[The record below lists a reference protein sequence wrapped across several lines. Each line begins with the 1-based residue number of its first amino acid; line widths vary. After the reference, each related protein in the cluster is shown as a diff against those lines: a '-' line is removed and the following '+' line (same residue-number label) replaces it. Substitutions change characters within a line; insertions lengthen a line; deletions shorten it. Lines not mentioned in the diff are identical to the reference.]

1 MTDQSHQSHQGK
13 WTTFFAMIATSIVTM
28 FVLKYSNVWEPSHV
42 FFSQTRMWMALM
54 MGMAMIVI
62 MLGFM
67 WGMYRTLAT
76 KVLVMAGAILGFFLF
91 LWLARSQATVEDEAW
106 MKAMI
111 PHHSI
116 AVLTSSRAEISDPR
130 VRELADAIIEAQVK
144 EIAEMELLLED
155 IEANGEMGDGTPLP
169 ARSAELT
176 PELLEEAKKAV
187 ERPIIENA
195 REEVEVG
202 DKGRGQGGLTS
213 SVGFVFATRRPIRIV
228 SRQN

>member
-1 MTDQSHQSHQGK
+1 MNQDSSSHGGK

-28 FVLKYSNVWEPSHV
+28 FVLKYSNIYEADHA

-67 WGMYRTLAT
+67 WGMYKTFMT
-76 KVLVMAGAILGFFLF
+76 KVLVMIGAIAGFFLF
-91 LWLARSQATVEDEAW
+91 LFLARSQATVEDEAW

-116 AVLTSSRAEISDPR
+116 AVLTSRRAEISDPR
-130 VRELADAIIEAQVK
+130 VRKLADAIIEAQVK
-144 EIAEMELLLED
+144 EIAEMKLLLAD

-169 ARSAELT
+169 PRTAKLT
-176 PELLEEAKKAV
+176 PELMDEAEKAV
-187 ERPIIENA
+187 EREVTPDM
-195 REEVEVG
+195 REEVEVA
-202 DKGRGQGGLTS
+202 R
-213 SVGFVFATRRPIRIV
+213 
-228 SRQN
+228 

>member
-1 MTDQSHQSHQGK
+1 MNQDSSSHGGK

-28 FVLKYSNVWEPSHV
+28 FVLKYSNIYEADHA

-67 WGMYRTLAT
+67 WGMYKTFMT
-76 KVLVMAGAILGFFLF
+76 KVLVMIGAIAGFFLF
-91 LWLARSQATVEDEAW
+91 LFLARSQATVEDEAW

-116 AVLTSSRAEISDPR
+116 AVLTSRRAEISDPR

-144 EIAEMELLLED
+144 EIAEMKLLLAD

-169 ARSAELT
+169 PRTAELT
-176 PELLEEAKKAV
+176 PELLDEAERSV
-187 ERPIIENA
+187 EREITPDML
-195 REEVEVG
+195 R
-202 DKGRGQGGLTS
+202 K
-213 SVGFVFATRRPIRIV
+213 
-228 SRQN
+228 

>member
-1 MTDQSHQSHQGK
+1 MHHRSGSSHHGK

-28 FVLKYSNVWEPSHV
+28 FVLKYSNVYQSDHV

-67 WGMYRTLAT
+67 WGMYKSTT
-76 KVLVMAGAILGFFLF
+76 MKMIVMIGAVIGFALFLF
-91 LWLARSQATVEDEAW
+91 LARSQSTVDDESW

-130 VRELADAIIEAQVK
+130 VRKLADDIIAAQVK
-144 EIAEMELLLED
+144 EIEQMKILLAD
-155 IEANGEMGDGTPLP
+155 IEANGEKGDDSPIM
-169 ARSAELT
+169 ARTTRLT
-176 PELLEEAKKAV
+176 PELAAQ
-187 ERPIIENA
+187 A
-195 REEVEVG
+195 RL
-202 DKGRGQGGLTS
+202 DAGLS
-213 SVGFVFATRRPIRIV
+213 A
-228 SRQN
+228 N